1 MQDELKFKGKITQ
14 NVCHMIKNS
23 AIKRENA
30 TKYCIFYILT
40 KYYYIIE
47 KSSKKY
53 KNQSIKVHDLVLKF
67 NHDFEWK

>member
-1 MQDELKFKGKITQ
+1 MKARKTQ
-14 NVCHMIKNS
+14 NVCQIVKNS

-30 TKYCIFYILT
+30 TNYCIFYILT
-40 KYYYIIE
+40 KYYFIIE

-67 NHDFEWK
+67 NHDFE

>member
-1 MQDELKFKGKITQ
+1 
-14 NVCHMIKNS
+14 MIKNS

-30 TKYCIFYILT
+30 TNYCIFYILT
-40 KYYYIIE
+40 KYYFIIE

-67 NHDFEWK
+67 NHDFE

>member
-1 MQDELKFKGKITQ
+1 M
-14 NVCHMIKNS
+14 VKNS
-23 AIKRENA
+23 AIKRKNA

-40 KYYYIIE
+40 KYYFIIE

-67 NHDFEWK
+67 NHDFE